1 MRAAL
6 VQRGKRIWSPGDVL
20 PDGVLGDRHHGDGRV
35 RRKPVRL
42 VVPEKESISKKKP
55 NCIVLLSRH
64 FLLIFH
70 LEA

>member
-1 MRAAL
+1 M
-6 VQRGKRIWSPGDVL
+6 QRGKRIWSPGDVL

-35 RRKPVRL
+35 RRKPVGL
-42 VVPEKESISKKKP
+42 VVPGKKYLKKIP
-55 NCIVLLSRH
+55 NCIVLLSRY